1 MDLFFVVD
9 ASSSI
14 GEDNFALV
22 RKFLKSLAEYFDVG
36 QDTVRIGMISFNRK
50 VTQILKLSGTFS
62 KNGGIPTLSLALEAN
77 PGQPRPTQ
85 TNPNQPRAYSNP
97 TID

>member
-1 MDLFFVVD
+1 MFSILGSGCPRDFKLDLFFVVD

-62 KNGGIPTLSLALEAN
+62 KNGGIPN
-77 PGQPRPTQ
+77 
-85 TNPNQPRAYSNP
+85 
-97 TID
+97 